1 METAPSPPGHAIAGK
16 GRNCRADEPAAL
28 APRDQALRAR
38 ILSHCKWIAT
48 FDRAEAIR
56 AFRWYDELLPWLE
69 LRRKE

>member
-1 METAPSPPGHAIAGK
+1 MPTHSAATCGHRSGDDLEPSAFT
-16 GRNCRADEPAAL
+16 
-28 APRDQALRAR
+28 PRDQALRTR
-38 ILSHCKWIAT
+38 ILRHCAWIAT

>member
-1 METAPSPPGHAIAGK
+1 V
-16 GRNCRADEPAAL
+16 ND
-28 APRDQALRAR
+28 LRTR
-38 ILSHCKWIAT
+38 ILRHCAWIAT